1 MFADKKIMTDHE
13 NHINQHSYKK
23 FPIFVFTL
31 KSEKTMKKLWF
42 LTLALSFCSSLAFAQ
57 IDKMKDV
64 LDDEMDTE
72 NFRLYF
78 LNALDGEPVMGAVVE
93 LDGIGL
99 YETDL
104 EGRIAFPKLEQD
116 GDIGVHFKA
125 EGFIDTDVNVEVVAG
140 TIFNNRISVSPEMA
154 MEYMRI
160 ILDWGRQPKD
170 LDAHFTKDKQYHI
183 SYRNMKV
190 TDDGI
195 AKLDRDDTDSF
206 GPETITIKEIDT
218 DSHYIF
224 WVQDYTNR
232 NDDNSKSLSKS
243 GATIKVYGNGELQE
257 SVSVPANQRG
267 NKWNVFEII
276 NGRITLM
283 NYVSSEE

>member
-1 MFADKKIMTDHE
+1 
-13 NHINQHSYKK
+13 
-23 FPIFVFTL
+23 
-31 KSEKTMKKLWF
+31 MKKLSLLCLLIF
-42 LTLALSFCSSLAFAQ
+42 LSSLFAIGQ

-72 NFRLYF
+72 NFTLYF

-93 LDGIGL
+93 LDGIGV
-99 YETDL
+99 YETDPD
-104 EGRIAFPKLEQD
+104 GKIKFPRTEED

-125 EGFIDTDVNVEVVAG
+125 EGFIDTDVNIEVVAE

-154 MEYMRI
+154 LEYVRI
-160 ILDWGRQPKD
+160 ILDWGRNPKD
-170 LDAHFTKDKQYHI
+170 LDAHFTKNKEYHI

-190 TDDGI
+190 SNDGI

-206 GPETITIKEIDT
+206 GPETITIKEIKSDA
-218 DSHYIF
+218 HYIF

-257 SVSVPANQRG
+257 SVSVPSGQRG
-267 NKWNVFEII
+267 NRWNVFEII
-276 NGRITLM
+276 DGKIKLM
-283 NYVSSEE
+283 NYISSK